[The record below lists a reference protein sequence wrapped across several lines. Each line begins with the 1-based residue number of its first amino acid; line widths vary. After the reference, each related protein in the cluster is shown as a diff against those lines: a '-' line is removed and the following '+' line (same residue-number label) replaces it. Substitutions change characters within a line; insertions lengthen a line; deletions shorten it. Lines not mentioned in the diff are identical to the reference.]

1 MFIGEH
7 LHHTQL
13 GYWPAGRSAVCCLG
27 PQYIC
32 VAQYD
37 SPVLHIHNISS
48 GEEVKSI
55 ALEELL
61 EDEDRV
67 YAVSGS
73 ADGKSLTV
81 MVGGLSCIRSLLLYQ
96 VNNMNHKLEI
106 T

>member
-13 GYWPAGRSAVCCLG
+13 GYEPALRSAVCCLG

-32 VAQYD
+32 VAQL
-37 SPVLHIHNISS
+37 SPPVLHIYNIS

-61 EDEDRV
+61 EDEREV

-73 ADGKSLTV
+73 QNGKSITV
-81 MVGGLSCIRSLLLYQ
+81 AIGDGYIRSLLLYQ